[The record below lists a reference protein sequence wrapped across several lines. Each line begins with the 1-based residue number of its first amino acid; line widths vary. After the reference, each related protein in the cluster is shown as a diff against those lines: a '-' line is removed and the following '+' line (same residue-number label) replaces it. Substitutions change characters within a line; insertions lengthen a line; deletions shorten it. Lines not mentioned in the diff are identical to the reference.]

1 MEEVIRKICKF
12 EDGFTNAIACLIVAD
27 MFMGNTI
34 SKKQKQQDYGRTYI
48 WRRKEA

>member
-1 MEEVIRKICKF
+1 MEEAIRKICKF

-34 SKKQKQQDYGRTYI
+34 SKNKKTIRL
-48 WRRKEA
+48 